1 MTLTLVNK
9 ERTCFFVG
17 IIVLLLLSCINLLN
31 GETHTSISQ
40 LIESFKQQDSIHQD
54 LLLSFRAP
62 RVVAGILAGSALA
75 ACGALMQSLLKNPL
89 VSPGIVGIS
98 AGSYLML
105 VTATIFFPLAL
116 QQAPLLFT
124 LLGGCC
130 AIVLVYLL
138 SGGKKSTPL
147 RVVLS
152 GLIVSMTLGSIT
164 TALILLYP
172 NESRYLVSW
181 SAGSLRQNDWS
192 GVQFTF
198 PWIISGLLLITM
210 FSHHFEVA
218 SLGSSTATSLGL
230 PRQWIMAGAMF
241 IVLLMT
247 GATVTLVGPIGFIGL
262 LAPHLVKLIGIYR
275 YRALFILS
283 AIWGAVLLLAADC
296 LTYAFGSL
304 VHTPPV
310 GAITAAIGSPC
321 LLWLILRHNKTSM
334 HTMHTPMSLS
344 GKITHTYPV
353 WLVLCISFLLMMGIV
368 LLNNL
373 SIGSYKISLNDF
385 LMTLLHQGSVL
396 QEKIIWDIRLPRSL
410 NALLAGASLA
420 AAGTLFQALLRNPLA
435 DSAIIG
441 VSGGATA
448 TTLLIVTLFP
458 HISYLFIPLAALIGG
473 ITAGVLVYILSWFK
487 GLSPTIL
494 ILTGVSVS
502 AVCSAIIQIIIT
514 QSNFTSDMTI
524 WLVGGL
530 YGTGW
535 STFFIVGIALV
546 ILAPLGWLACR
557 ALETLSMGDLVAKGL
572 GVHLEKTRI
581 AAGFIAIMLAA
592 ISVSQ
597 TGPIAYVGLIAP
609 HCARLFVGHHLRH
622 IFIFSLFIGAIILS
636 LADILARTLL
646 YPTELPAGALIAFI
660 GAPYIIYLI
669 YRNKNV

>member
-1 MTLTLVNK
+1 MTLSPVKK
-9 ERTCFFVG
+9 ERIALILG
-17 IIVLLLLSCINLLN
+17 IGLIILFACIDLLN
-31 GETHTSISQ
+31 GEAPVSLAQ
-40 LIESFKQQDSIHQD
+40 LIQSFQQSDAITHD
-54 LLLSFRAP
+54 MLLSFRAP
-62 RVVAGILAGSALA
+62 RVIAGILAGSALA

-98 AGSYLML
+98 SGSYLML
-105 VTATIFFPLAL
+105 VVATIFFPAL
-116 QQAPLLFT
+116 LQHAPLLVT
-124 LLGGCC
+124 LLGGWC

-138 SGGKKSTPL
+138 SGAKKSTPL

-152 GLIVSMTLGSIT
+152 GLIVSMTLGSMT

-192 GVQFTF
+192 GVQFAL
-198 PWIISGLLLITM
+198 PWIVSGLILITV
-210 FSHHFEVA
+210 FSKHFEVA
-218 SLGSSTATSLGL
+218 SLGNATATSLGL
-230 PRQWIMAGAMF
+230 PRQWIMTGAML

-262 LAPHLVKLIGIYR
+262 LAPHLVKLMGIYR
-275 YRALFILS
+275 YRGLFIT
-283 AIWGAVLLLAADC
+283 AAVWGAVLLLAADS
-296 LTYAFGSL
+296 LTYSFGSL

-310 GAITAAIGSPC
+310 GAITAAIGAPC
-321 LLWLILRHNKTSM
+321 LLWLILRYNKTGMHSM
-334 HTMHTPMSLS
+334 HTPVSLS
-344 GKITHTYPV
+344 GKITTTYPL
-353 WLVLCISFLLMMGIV
+353 WLVLSISTLLMIGIILASTLRV
-368 LLNNL
+368 
-373 SIGSYKISLNDF
+373 GSYVISVHDF
-385 LMTLLHQGSVL
+385 WLTLMHQGTAL
-396 QEKIIWDIRLPRSL
+396 QEKIIWDIRLPRIL

-448 TTLLIVTLFP
+448 ATLLVVTLFP
-458 HISYLFIPLAALIGG
+458 HISHLFIPLAALLGG
-473 ITAGVLVYILSWFK
+473 ITAGVLVYFLSWIK

-502 AVCSAIIQIIIT
+502 AICSAIIQIIIT
-514 QSNFTSDMTI
+514 QGNFTSDMTI

-530 YGTGW
+530 YGTTW
-535 STFFIVGIALV
+535 PSFFIMGITLLV
-546 ILAPLGWLACR
+546 LAPLGWLICH

-572 GVHLEKTRI
+572 GIHLDKTRI

-609 HCARLFVGHHLRH
+609 HCARLFVGHRLRH
-622 IFIFSLFIGAIILS
+622 IFIFSLLIGAIVLG

-669 YRNKNV
+669 YRNNNA